1 MDVEVFS
8 FFSGLGFLDLG
19 FENAGFNIV
28 FVNEH
33 DNRFLSAY
41 QYARRN
47 GGHTP
52 AYGYSEKDVR
62 EYLSDEL
69 WKKTFP
75 DYDNREEKLIGFIGG
90 PPCPDFSTAGKNRGE
105 NGENGQL
112 TSVYVKLITKY
123 KPDFFVLENVKGL
136 VQTKKHKEFYER
148 MKRKLYR
155 AGYSLFDSL
164 ENSLEYGVPQYRDR
178 LILIGLYRNKFG
190 KKLDFQ
196 IGRHHQ
202 YTMEEIQK
210 INWPQ
215 TTPFEENGVL
225 CKPDGIIDD
234 LTVEYWFIQNDVQHH
249 PNANVQPP
257 QPYRL

>member
-90 PPCPDFSTAGKNRGE
+90 LLARIFLQQEKIEEKMG
-105 NGENGQL
+105 
-112 TSVYVKLITKY
+112 
-123 KPDFFVLENVKGL
+123 
-136 VQTKKHKEFYER
+136 R
-148 MKRKLYR
+148 M
-155 AGYSLFDSL
+155 G
-164 ENSLEYGVPQYRDR
+164 N
-178 LILIGLYRNKFG
+178 
-190 KKLDFQ
+190 
-196 IGRHHQ
+196 
-202 YTMEEIQK
+202 
-210 INWPQ
+210 
-215 TTPFEENGVL
+215 
-225 CKPDGIIDD
+225 
-234 LTVEYWFIQNDVQHH
+234 
-249 PNANVQPP
+249 
-257 QPYRL
+257 